1 MMPTEIVTAVQEH
14 IKVIIV
20 LVDNKGFASI
30 GGLSRSLGLSG
41 FGTSYRQRSAA
52 SGQLDG
58 DALPVDFAANARSLG
73 AHAIKAESLAEFKA
87 ALEEAK
93 KTDRITV
100 VVIETQPGVGVPG
113 YDSWWDVAVGEVSQI
128 DAVRQARARY
138 VEARQQERYHL
149 RSWEER

>member
-1 MMPTEIVTAVQEH
+1 
-14 IKVIIV
+14 
-20 LVDNKGFASI
+20 
-30 GGLSRSLGLSG
+30 
-41 FGTSYRQRSAA
+41 
-52 SGQLDG
+52 LDG

-73 AHAIKAESLAEFKA
+73 AHAIHAKSLTEFKA

-93 KTDRITV
+93 ETDRITV

-113 YDSWWDVAVGEVSQI
+113 YDSWWDVAVGELSPI

-149 RSWEER
+149 SSWEER